1 MSQKE
6 ENSINFGERLKQ
18 LRMQKGLSQ
27 VDLAK
32 LAKVNSNHISRY
44 ERGDSK
50 PTAKYLKIL
59 AECLG
64 VSTDY
69 LYDGQE
75 EDAAFADFKDRDL
88 LVLFKKVENLSDK
101 DKEMVKTFLE
111 ALVTNRSIKQ
121 LANAS

>member
-1 MSQKE
+1 MSEKVD
-6 ENSINFGERLKQ
+6 STGFADRLKQ
-18 LRMQKGLSQ
+18 LRIQKGLSQ
-27 VDLAK
+27 AELG
-32 LAKVNSNHISRY
+32 NSIGLHYNHISRY
-44 ERGDSK
+44 ERGESK
-50 PTAKYLKIL
+50 PTAKSLKAL

-88 LVLFKKVENLSDK
+88 LNLFKKVENLSDK